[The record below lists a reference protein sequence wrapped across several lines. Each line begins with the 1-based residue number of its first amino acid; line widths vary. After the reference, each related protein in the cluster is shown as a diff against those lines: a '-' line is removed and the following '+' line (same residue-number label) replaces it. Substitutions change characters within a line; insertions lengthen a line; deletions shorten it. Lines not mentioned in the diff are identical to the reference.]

1 MAHPP
6 GRLIHR
12 PYKPNAAPERTTR
25 TDQASDAVWRAGAAV
40 APDRPAP
47 FWDARASGGGEGGP
61 ARVAPVGRAGAATRP
76 LTCRRGLRPRWPR
89 LDRERPR
96 CAAPLRPGRPR
107 LSAAR
112 GTRPAER
119 PVPPGGG
126 PAAPDACDRRPSGA
140 RTWARAPG
148 TQWNGRGTFGATAE
162 TEFDQNRRH
171 RRDRRAAAAG
181 FRPRRHQLAA
191 PGRTSPRCLLRLRA
205 RQRVPLVVRAR
216 TRPFPGGDS
225 AESARAAL
233 ARRSTA
239 PPGRPHDPITTGL
252 GGPRRRPPGARRKRR
267 PGGAERRECAHG
279 RFEALRVLRDREGG
293 AARTRGARR
302 AGRDGVTRCEAAL
315 QVPHSAGA
323 AHPLRDAHGSPRRVA
338 RPVLRARA

>member
-6 GRLIHR
+6 GRLIYR

-96 CAAPLRPGRPR
+96 CAAPLRQGRPR

-140 RTWARAPG
+140 RPWARAPR
-148 TQWNGRGTFGATAE
+148 TQWNGHGTSGGTAE
-162 TEFDQNRRH
+162 TEFDQDRRRR

-181 FRPRRHQLAA
+181 TRPRRHHLAG
-191 PGRTSPRCLLRLRA
+191 PSRTSPRRLPRLRA
-205 RQRVPLVVRAR
+205 RQVSRWWFSPELDRPRRPQRRTSASR
-216 TRPFPGGDS
+216 TRAPLDRPS
-225 AESARAAL
+225 RSPARPDHD
-233 ARRSTA
+233 R
-239 PPGRPHDPITTGL
+239 PGR
-252 GGPRRRPPGARRKRR
+252 
-267 PGGAERRECAHG
+267 
-279 RFEALRVLRDREGG
+279 
-293 AARTRGARR
+293 
-302 AGRDGVTRCEAAL
+302 
-315 QVPHSAGA
+315 
-323 AHPLRDAHGSPRRVA
+323 
-338 RPVLRARA
+338 